1 LLCTNGEINMPKWG
15 YSVTDL
21 DPEKT
26 TKIAG
31 RELRIS
37 PKHAGEIC
45 RAIKGMKLEKAKNFL
60 EQVIAKKTPVPF
72 RRYRKKVAHRH
83 GMQKF
88 SSGRYPT
95 KAAGKILKLLQG
107 AEANAEFK
115 GMDAESLRIIHAS
128 AYPGLKLKNYFE
140 RAHGR
145 SSPKFE
151 YLTHVELVLEQTE
164 KSSAEEE

>member
-1 LLCTNGEINMPKWG
+1 MPKWG
-15 YSVTDL
+15 YSITDL
-21 DPEKT
+21 DQEKT
-26 TKIAG
+26 TKVAG

-45 RAIKGMKLEKAKNFL
+45 RAIKGMKLEKAKAFL

-72 RRYRKKVAHRH
+72 RRYRKKIPHRH

-88 SSGRYPT
+88 SSGRYPV
-95 KAAGKILKLLQG
+95 KAADKILKLLQG

-115 GMDAESLRIIHAS
+115 GLDVESLRIIHAS
-128 AYPGLKLKNYFE
+128 AYSGLKIRNYVE

-164 KSSAEEE
+164 KPSTEEA

>member
-1 LLCTNGEINMPKWG
+1 MPKWG
-15 YSVTDL
+15 YSITDL
-21 DPEKT
+21 DQEKT
-26 TKIAG
+26 TKVAG

-45 RAIKGMKLEKAKNFL
+45 RAIKGMKLEKAKAFL

-72 RRYRKKVAHRH
+72 RRYRKKIPHRH

-88 SSGRYPT
+88 SSGRYPV
-95 KAAGKILKLLQG
+95 KPAGKILKLLQG

-115 GMDAESLRIIHAS
+115 GLDVESLRIIHAS
-128 AYPGLKLKNYFE
+128 AYSGLKIRNYVE

-164 KSSAEEE
+164 KPSTEEA

>member
-1 LLCTNGEINMPKWG
+1 LPKWG
-15 YSVTDL
+15 YSITDL
-21 DPEKT
+21 NPERTAKV
-26 TKIAG
+26 AG
-31 RELRIS
+31 RELRVS
-37 PKHAGEIC
+37 PKHASEIC
-45 RAIKGMKLEKAKNFL
+45 RTIKGMKLERAKKFL

-72 RRYRKKVAHRH
+72 RRYKKKVPHRH

-88 SSGRYPT
+88 SSGRYPV
-95 KAAGKILKLLQG
+95 KAANIILKLLQG

-115 GMDAESLRIIHAS
+115 GLDVESLRVIHAS
-128 AYPGLKLKNYFE
+128 AYPGLKIKNYFE

-164 KSSAEEE
+164 KPASEEA

>member
-1 LLCTNGEINMPKWG
+1 MPKWG

-26 TKIAG
+26 TKVAG

-45 RAIKGMKLEKAKNFL
+45 RAIKGMKLEKAKTFL

-72 RRYRKKVAHRH
+72 RRYRKKVPHRH

-95 KAAGKILKLLQG
+95 KAAGKILGLLQG
-107 AEANAEFK
+107 AEANAEFR
-115 GMDAESLRIIHAS
+115 GMDVEGLRIIHAS
-128 AYPGLKLKNYFE
+128 AYAGIKLKNYVE

-164 KSSAEEE
+164 KSSAEEA